1 MGTTG
6 TKFFNELSVQPQY
19 GAHYS
24 VLVGSG
30 LRHRVGDHLPD
41 AVHRSAVV
49 ADSRVYGLYGEDVLS
64 ALDRAGVETMA
75 LTFPEGE
82 SNKTRQ
88 SKRRLEDRMLRQ
100 GLARDGA
107 VVALGGGVTTD
118 LAGFVAATYMR
129 GIPYLSVP
137 TTLLAMVDATVGGKT
152 GVNTPVGKNLVGAF
166 HQPCAVLADL
176 ETLKTLPREER
187 VNGLAEMVKH
197 AMIADSRYMDF
208 LCTNAQRLIK
218 ADPAVCGPAV
228 VRSVAIK
235 AEVVAKDT
243 HETNLRQVLNFGHT
257 VGHAL
262 EKLSGYKLSHG
273 RAVGAGMAVE
283 AEIAVGLG
291 VLDAADRDVL
301 VGALKKIGLKVPA
314 ARLDAEKLLGAM
326 ASDKKGKK
334 SELIMSLPRGVG
346 RMARS
351 GSRWG
356 LAIGRAEVI
365 SALNAYSR
373 GQKR

>member
-1 MGTTG
+1 M
-6 TKFFNELSVQPQY
+6 
-19 GAHYS
+19 H
-24 VLVGSG
+24 VGLG
-30 LRHRVGDHLPD
+30 LRHRAPDHLPA
-41 AVHRSAVV
+41 AVQRSAVV
-49 ADSRVYGLYGEDVLS
+49 ADSRVHALYGEDVLYS
-64 ALDRAGVETMA
+64 LDQAGMEAMA

-88 SKRRLEDRMLRQ
+88 SKRRLEDRMLQQ
-100 GLARDGA
+100 GLGRDGA

-152 GVNTPVGKNLVGAF
+152 GVNTPAGKNLVGAF

-176 ETLKTLPREER
+176 ETLKTLPREEL

-197 AMIADSRYMDF
+197 AMIADGQYMNF
-208 LCTNAQRLIK
+208 LCTNAHRLVK

-243 HETNLRQVLNFGHT
+243 FETNLRQVLNFGHT

-273 RAVGAGMAVE
+273 RAVAAGMALE

-291 VLDAADRDVL
+291 VLDAADRDML
-301 VGALKKIGLKVPA
+301 VVALKKIGLRVSLG
-314 ARLDAEKLLGAM
+314 RLDAEQLLGAM
-326 ASDKKGKK
+326 AHDKKGKK
-334 SELIMSLPRGVG
+334 SELIMSLPRAVG

-351 GSRWG
+351 GSKWG
-356 LAIGRAEVI
+356 LKVDRAGVI
-365 SALNAYSR
+365 SALGVLGR
-373 GQKR
+373 RRKG